1 MGECRFVLLG
11 GGAPGPRKVWEQ
23 VKLKFSQA
31 TGIPRVTIPPATQGI
46 LLITLSPVLR
56 VQILSHSP
64 TSLTFFLSIQS
75 LNSMSPA
82 LLNVNNS
89 PGVGSEG
96 IRTTINVSD

>member
-1 MGECRFVLLG
+1 MPFCFVRRRSVGAAESLG
-11 GGAPGPRKVWEQ
+11 ASQIEIFPRD
-23 VKLKFSQA
+23 
-31 TGIPRVTIPPATQGI
+31 RYPACNNPASYARYPFNHPI
-46 LLITLSPVLR
+46 S
-56 VQILSHSP
+56 SHSP

-89 PGVGSEG
+89 PGLGSEG